1 MINVDLEPDKKR
13 IDNTLGVFQNFSE
26 EEREIEKYRVQLEG
40 LVIQNKIRRNLN
52 IIVWVILLVYCCQ
65 LLLLLVLVFYGYK

>member
-52 IIVWVILLVYCCQ
+52 IIVWVILLAI
-65 LLLLLVLVFYGYK
+65 LLSAIVAFSPSLLRV

>member
-52 IIVWVILLVYCCQ
+52 IIVWVILLGI
-65 LLLLLVLVFYGYK
+65 LLSAIVAFSPSLLRV

>member
-1 MINVDLEPDKKR
+1 MINVDLEPDKIR

-40 LVIQNKIRRNLN
+40 LVIQNKIRHNLN
-52 IIVWVILLVYCCQ
+52 IIVWVILLGI
-65 LLLLLVLVFYGYK
+65 LLSAIIAFSPSFLRE

>member
-52 IIVWVILLVYCCQ
+52 IIVWVILLGI
-65 LLLLLVLVFYGYK
+65 LLSAIVSFSPSLLRV

>member
-52 IIVWVILLVYCCQ
+52 IIVWVVLLGILLSAIVAFSPS
-65 LLLLLVLVFYGYK
+65 LLRV